1 MARDARAAHSP
12 RRRRAADDDDAP
24 QTLDACRRCGLW
36 EHATQAV
43 PGAGPP
49 RAAIMLVGEQPGN
62 QEDREGAP
70 FVGPAG
76 RVLERALA
84 AAGLDR
90 ASVYVTNA
98 VKHFKWAPRGK
109 RRMHKTP
116 AQQEI
121 DACRYWLERELDALG
136 PRVVVA
142 LGAIALK
149 AVLDNRHARLQSAM
163 GVVQSAGGRYVIA
176 TYHPS
181 FVLRVPDPDARKRA
195 YAAIVEACRI
205 AHELAQRTDGAPRP

>member
-1 MARDARAAHSP
+1 MARDARAAHSS

-116 AQQEI
+116 VQQEI
-121 DACRYWLERELDALG
+121 DACRYWLER
-136 PRVVVA
+136 VVVA
-142 LGAIALK
+142 LAPPAAAPPGA
-149 AVLDNRHARLQSAM
+149 
-163 GVVQSAGGRYVIA
+163 
-176 TYHPS
+176 
-181 FVLRVPDPDARKRA
+181 
-195 YAAIVEACRI
+195 AAPNA
-205 AHELAQRTDGAPRP
+205 

>member
-1 MARDARAAHSP
+1 
-12 RRRRAADDDDAP
+12 
-24 QTLDACRRCGLW
+24 
-36 EHATQAV
+36 
-43 PGAGPP
+43 
-49 RAAIMLVGEQPGN
+49 

-70 FVGPAG
+70 CVGPAG

-98 VKHFKWAPRGK
+98 VKHFKSAPRGK

-121 DACRYWLERELDALG
+121 DAGRYWLERELDALE

-142 LGAIALK
+142 LGA
-149 AVLDNRHARLQSAM
+149 
-163 GVVQSAGGRYVIA
+163 
-176 TYHPS
+176 
-181 FVLRVPDPDARKRA
+181 
-195 YAAIVEACRI
+195 
-205 AHELAQRTDGAPRP
+205 